1 MRRVLAFLLISAAA
15 SLAASC
21 ASSPPVRYY
30 GLEPM
35 ESTEIHAKGEKMIG
49 LGPFTFPE
57 YLNRPQ
63 IVTRTPGAELK
74 LAEFDRW
81 AEPIEDAFLR
91 TVVTNVD
98 AQLDSVIVV
107 RFPYGSMVQVDYR
120 LVGRVMRFDVDQTGT
135 AVLNVQWGAATSQG
149 EPILDPRRS
158 TFTAR
163 AANRDSYD
171 SIVTALNETVEA
183 FSRDVADALRAAL
196 EE

>member
-1 MRRVLAFLLISAAA
+1 MPRLPVLLMMSLVAILI
-15 SLAASC
+15 ASC

-30 GLEPM
+30 GLEPID
-35 ESTEIHAKGEKMIG
+35 STRTYAKGQKTIG
-49 LGPFTFPE
+49 LGPLAFPE

-91 TVVTNVD
+91 TLVTNVD
-98 AQLDSVIVV
+98 ALLDSAVLV
-107 RFPYGSMVQVDYR
+107 RFPYSSLVKIDYR
-120 LVGRVMRFDVDQTGT
+120 IAGRVTRFDVDETGT
-135 AVLNVQWGAATSQG
+135 AVLNVQWGAKAAEG
-149 EPILDPRRS
+149 EDIVVVRRS

-171 SIVTALNETVEA
+171 SIVIALNETVEA
-183 FSRDVADALRAAL
+183 FSREIAEELRAAL

>member
-183 FSRDVADALRAAL
+183 FSRDVADALRTAL

>member
-1 MRRVLAFLLISAAA
+1 MRRLIAVLLISAAA

-30 GLEPM
+30 GLE
-35 ESTEIHAKGEKMIG
+35 SIDGTKIYDAGDKNIG
-49 LGPFTFPE
+49 LGPITFPE

-74 LAEFDRW
+74 IAEFDRW
-81 AEPIEDAFLR
+81 AEPLEDAFLR

-98 AQLDSVIVV
+98 SLLDSAVVV
-107 RFPYGSMVQVDYR
+107 RFPYGSVLRVDYR
-120 LVGRVMRFDVDQTGT
+120 IGGRVTRFDVDETGT
-135 AVLNVQWGAATSQG
+135 AVLKVQWGAATPDGQ
-149 EPILDPRRS
+149 EILGVRRW
-158 TFTAR
+158 TYTAR

-183 FSRDVADALRAAL
+183 FTRDVADALRAVI